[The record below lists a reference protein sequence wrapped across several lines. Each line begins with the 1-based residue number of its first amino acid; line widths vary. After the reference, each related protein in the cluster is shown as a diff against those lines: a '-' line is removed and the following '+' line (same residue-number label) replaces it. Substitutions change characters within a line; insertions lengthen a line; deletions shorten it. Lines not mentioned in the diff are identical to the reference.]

1 MGASDHTDQPII
13 VVDQETRR
21 SGARRVDKV
30 KLEQRGRCCGLNG
43 GPVDVRF
50 GNERAGSKRTPRN
63 RSGRSI
69 KERASSDQEDERRDN
84 CYETELPSQCN
95 ISVAYLDGRAP
106 SGSLPVLKDSVAAER
121 IDHGRAEAFD

>member
-50 GNERAGSKRTPRN
+50 GNERIGRINSVFRTTA
-63 RSGRSI
+63 
-69 KERASSDQEDERRDN
+69 KYSSDN
-84 CYETELPSQCN
+84 
-95 ISVAYLDGRAP
+95 
-106 SGSLPVLKDSVAAER
+106 
-121 IDHGRAEAFD
+121 